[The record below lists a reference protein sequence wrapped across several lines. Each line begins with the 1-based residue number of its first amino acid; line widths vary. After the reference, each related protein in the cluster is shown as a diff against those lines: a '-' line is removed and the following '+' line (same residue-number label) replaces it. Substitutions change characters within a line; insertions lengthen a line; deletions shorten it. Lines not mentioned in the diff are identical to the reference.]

1 LLNLKFSFFYNKFIK
16 QLKLSKIL
24 EIISKNAKE
33 IGKKTFQPKRI
44 N

>member
-1 LLNLKFSFFYNKFIK
+1 LSTVHFYLINSTPALNANNIDEKRTIK
-16 QLKLSKIL
+16 
-24 EIISKNAKE
+24 AKA